1 MSEDDVTETEARRLL
16 GAAAATIEV
25 SDPAPLTLTG
35 LPEPR
40 PHRRWSLLV
49 AVAASVVLVAGVAWV
64 VARQLGDGEQVPP
77 EPVDRPS
84 GAHGYGPG
92 RVPPV
97 VGATVAEARGALTAA
112 GYRVV
117 VEEALSCTDP
127 VGHVRSTV
135 PAAGVALP
143 AAGRVRILVSADAGA
158 DCVERPASGPVWAL
172 VRQARGF
179 AGPAVCGNGDCTAV
193 LTTLAEL
200 ATRPE
205 RLEVTEYDEADLRCL
220 EGAPALPAGQ
230 RRFSVHVSWV
240 ATRSTGVCPRPPLV
254 QVDVAGDR
262 IAAVRVRGP
271 LPASAEPTTVSEPSA
286 PRRAAARQFVR
297 WARTGENPPPFAT
310 RVHNRTPGFVTEWND
325 DPADRTTWSGCSGFG
340 FPDCLLDPVAAAY
353 HSRGAVEVA
362 TGTPPCG
369 GGAASAGPSDAS
381 ASDVV
386 RVSAPG
392 FACDGW
398 AVLLWMQDD
407 GVIYAVSVMPLRP

>member
-1 MSEDDVTETEARRLL
+1 MSEDAVTEAEARRLL

-25 SDPAPLTLTG
+25 TKPAPLTLTG

-40 PHRRWSLLV
+40 PHRRWSLLL
-49 AVAASVVLVAGVAWV
+49 AVAACVALVTGTAWV

-77 EPVDRPS
+77 APVERPS
-84 GAHGYGPG
+84 GAHAYGPG
-92 RVPPV
+92 KVPPV

-117 VEEALSCTDP
+117 VEELPSCADP
-127 VGHVRSTV
+127 AGHVRLTV

-158 DCVERPASGPVWAL
+158 DCVERPASGAVWAL

-179 AGPAVCGNGDCTAV
+179 AGPAVCGNGDCAAV
-193 LTTLAEL
+193 LATLAEL
-200 ATRPE
+200 STRPE
-205 RLEVTEYDEADLRCL
+205 RLEVAEYDEADLRCL
-220 EGAPALPAGQ
+220 EGGPALPAGQ
-230 RRFSVHVSWV
+230 RRFSVHVAWQ
-240 ATRSTGVCPRPPLV
+240 AARSTGVCPRPPLV

-271 LPASAEPTTVSEPSA
+271 LPASAESTTVAEPSA
-286 PRRAAARQFVR
+286 ARSAAARQFVR
-297 WARTGENPPPFAT
+297 WARTGEAPPPFAT

-325 DPADRTTWSGCSGFG
+325 QPADRTTWSGCSGLG
-340 FPDCLLDPVAAAY
+340 FPGCLLDPVAAAY

-369 GGAASAGPSDAS
+369 GSAADSLDASAG
-381 ASDVV
+381 DVV

-398 AVLLWMQDD
+398 AVLLWMHDD
-407 GVIYAVSVMPLRP
+407 GVIYAVTVMPLRP